1 MSIQFRSGISCLSKI
16 ETIMCGE
23 AISDE
28 RSDRRP
34 VLLEPQ
40 IFASWRTVAAEQAT
54 DRRPFPNVST
64 QQPEPLSEVGWT
76 RKPSSTAQVCQDG
89 WGPEAWRIRHVSP
102 VGSERFPVGS
112 PLSRQPHMPWKRLP
126 PSDLSGGSRSFQHEH
141 GRLMG
146 E

>member
-1 MSIQFRSGISCLSKI
+1 
-16 ETIMCGE
+16 MCGE

-64 QQPEPLSEVGWT
+64 QQPEPLSEVGWGDADAHRAFSLQAHA
-76 RKPSSTAQVCQDG
+76 RK
-89 WGPEAWRIRHVSP
+89 VSLYIL
-102 VGSERFPVGS
+102 F
-112 PLSRQPHMPWKRLP
+112 
-126 PSDLSGGSRSFQHEH
+126 
-141 GRLMG
+141 
-146 E
+146 